1 MFSEVIQHTAKR
13 DTQKLIANNDLS
25 KNINSG
31 PVSRPMGNMEIKPI
45 PAKRIAFMGGN
56 EDFRAAR
63 LRCAIAC
70 DEYNKLDQNAPI
82 EARVKAWLR
91 IVDPND
97 KTCNSA
103 NSTTAVDFS
112 NLFNSGLRDP
122 GSAMVKDVDTE
133 AHSHLEYQPSDPQD
147 PNNGEGKH
155 DQTTC
160 NVRPTIPYIKTPVYI
175 DYGLRVR
182 IAPTTFINRNCS
194 ILDTPVADIVIGE
207 NCSIGPGVTIISV
220 GHPVKYEDR
229 CEFESWKA
237 GSWGA
242 KVVVGDGVWVGAGVT
257 ILPGVTIGSY
267 STIGAGSVVTKDIPP
282 RCVATGN
289 PATVRY
295 SMVDGRAPTAF
306 VDTAYTLED
315 ALKVGREEGD

>member
-1 MFSEVIQHTAKR
+1 METKR
-13 DTQKLIANNDLS
+13 
-25 KNINSG
+25 
-31 PVSRPMGNMEIKPI
+31 I

-82 EARVKAWLR
+82 EARVKAWSR

-97 KTCNSA
+97 NTGNIA

-112 NLFNSGLRDP
+112 KLFKGGLRDP
-122 GSAMVKDVDTE
+122 ASTMVKDVDT
-133 AHSHLEYQPSDPQD
+133 PQD
-147 PNNGEGKH
+147 PNIEEGKH
-155 DQTTC
+155 NQTIF
-160 NVRPTIPYIKTPVYI
+160 NIRPTIPYIKTPIYI

-220 GHPVKYEDR
+220 GHPVKYEER
-229 CEFESWKA
+229 CEFQSGKA

-242 KVVVGDGVWVGAGVT
+242 KVIVGDGVWVGAGVT

-289 PATVRY
+289 PATVQY
-295 SMVDGRAPTAF
+295 FVIAERAPTAF
-306 VDTAYTLED
+306 METAYTLED
-315 ALKVGREEGD
+315 ALKAGREEGD